1 MNRVDAQTTKSFH
14 LLYIIFHHPST
25 YTQIMDAQIEWQIGV
40 TTFESFDDAKLQI
53 CTKSHMVR
61 GNLATIRRNLRCLH
75 LACKERG
82 CPFEAY
88 VSYNK
93 KDGSYV
99 L

>member
-1 MNRVDAQTTKSFH
+1 
-14 LLYIIFHHPST
+14 
-25 YTQIMDAQIEWQIGV
+25 MDAQIEWQIGV